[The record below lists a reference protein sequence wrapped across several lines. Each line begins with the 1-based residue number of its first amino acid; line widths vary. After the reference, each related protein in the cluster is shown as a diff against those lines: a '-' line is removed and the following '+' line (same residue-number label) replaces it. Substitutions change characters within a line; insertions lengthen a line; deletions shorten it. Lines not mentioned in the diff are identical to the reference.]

1 MALGAVD
8 YKPKEWDRRPEQ
20 RVKDTGDLGRPNR
33 GPLGDTTPNGTKQ
46 HLVRMITVHFRPPP
60 TAPNLLAH
68 DPDASGSNLDINR
81 VKNI

>member
-1 MALGAVD
+1 MALGTVD

-46 HLVRMITVHFRPPP
+46 HLVRMITVHAR
-60 TAPNLLAH
+60 
-68 DPDASGSNLDINR
+68 ASGANNVPYDVWGHSCVPRGL
-81 VKNI
+81 